1 MPPLPPTLA
10 DHDEE
15 ETAEKEKRAEKEGTT
30 TTVVSAARAH
40 EPHRVAFYLM
50 DLAAAFHALWTA
62 GRETP
67 SLRFIREDAP
77 ALTAARLRLVKAT
90 ALVIR
95 SGLGVLAIDAR
106 EEM

>member
-1 MPPLPPTLA
+1 
-10 DHDEE
+10 
-15 ETAEKEKRAEKEGTT
+15 
-30 TTVVSAARAH
+30 
-40 EPHRVAFYLM
+40 M
-50 DLAAAFHALWTA
+50 DLAASFHALWTA

-67 SLRFIREDAP
+67 ELRFIREDEA

-95 SGLGVLAIDAR
+95 SGLGVLAIEAR

>member
-1 MPPLPPTLA
+1 MPDAAALDHLSDPAELA
-10 DHDEE
+10 VIRQL
-15 ETAEKEKRAEKEGTT
+15 AGWPKL
-30 TTVVSAARAH
+30 VVSAARAH

-62 GRETP
+62 GRENP
-67 SLRFIREDAP
+67 DLRFIRDDAP
-77 ALTAARLRLVKAT
+77 ELTAARLRLVKAT